1 MIASLVLPPPI
12 EPGNLL
18 TACSELFKYLDP
30 GPQSGRFIKS
40 MWKRNH
46 FGFDRP
52 EGKYFEVLQQEEVKS
67 RPEPGVP
74 EAELKKHQQELAEL
88 QKRLADSEKK
98 AGEFSERI
106 SEYEK
111 KLDELANSV
120 QSPAE
125 VLNEFAEEDPESAPP
140 QPQTETPQEDEIIYQ
155 PIQEKVLNDDGKPGE
170 LYQT

>member
-1 MIASLVLPPPI
+1 MPRIMAIDYGGKRTGLAWTDPLQIIATGVGTVLT
-12 EPGNLL
+12 EDL
-18 TACSELFKYLDP
+18 
-30 GPQSGRFIKS
+30 
-40 MWKRNH
+40 
-46 FGFDRP
+46 
-52 EGKYFEVLQQEEVKS
+52 
-67 RPEPGVP
+67 
-74 EAELKKHQQELAEL
+74 
-88 QKRLADSEKK
+88 
-98 AGEFSERI
+98 
-106 SEYEK
+106 EK